1 MKKALILTSIVCFA
15 LIIVAFFPIS
25 FSKDKH
31 IVENGI
37 ISKIYEGGVKDVVIE
52 LENNKNTFYINRG
65 YEKYTLEEIQNLINK
80 DVKITYSNGFTPL
93 DLDNNRSKS
102 IEKLEINNTVFFLE

>member
-1 MKKALILTSIVCFA
+1 MKKIIIITSILCAVLFV
-15 LIIVAFFPIS
+15 LVAFS
-25 FSKDKH
+25 DTKH
-31 IVENGI
+31 IVEKGT

-80 DVKITYSNGFTPL
+80 EVIITYTNGFTPL

>member
-1 MKKALILTSIVCFA
+1 MKKIIVITSILCVVLFV
-15 LIIVAFFPIS
+15 LMAFS
-25 FSKDKH
+25 DTKH
-31 IVENGI
+31 IIEKGT

-65 YEKYTLEEIQNLINK
+65 FEKYTLEEIKNLIDK

-93 DLDNNRSKS
+93 YLDNNRSKS
-102 IEKLEINNTVFFLE
+102 IEKLEINNTIFFSE